1 MINKIG
7 VILKLLMEDNN
18 ERGKVIFMIIVEKKL
33 LCLRVYNSYGLRVNP
48 SNIIKI
54 SIISLTSFIGII
66 IPLMTNTNKIL
77 STN

>member
-18 ERGKVIFMIIVEKKL
+18 EQGKVIFMIIAEKKL